1 MTTTAGV
8 TYTYDGDGKRVKKS
22 NGKLYWYGTSSDSL
36 VETDLAGNN
45 ATDFVFFS
53 GKRIARRDPAG
64 IISYFFSD
72 HLGSSRVVTNATG
85 SIVEDSDF
93 YPFGGERVVTA
104 STDNNYLFTGKE
116 RDAESGLD
124 FFIARYYSSNL
135 GRFLSP
141 DEFTGGAAVVNSPND
156 PLPLGPLPYADISNP
171 QSLNKY
177 TYTYNNPIVYVDPS
191 GHISIP
197 SDILPPEFDT
207 GGCPPGAI
215 LCEEPKK
222 KEKATQKPPDPDA
235 PINPFSGGIL
245 GKVINFAFDGDKIA
259 LASRDVRDAETAIGK
274 AGAGGALV
282 LLIASNLFP
291 GTGQA
296 ASKAEV
302 LVYKI
307 AVNGKTIY
315 VGITK
320 DLLRRAK
327 NHGVS
332 LQDLAVIAEGLTR
345 LRARGVEQALIEI
358 HGLAKH
364 GGQLLNK
371 INSIAKN
378 NPHYKK
384 AVEYGK
390 KYLESIRYQPD

>member
-1 MTTTAGV
+1 
-8 TYTYDGDGKRVKKS
+8 
-22 NGKLYWYGTSSDSL
+22 L

-93 YPFGGERVVTA
+93 YPFGGERVVV
-104 STDNNYLFTGKE
+104 DLLPNQNYKFTGKE
-116 RDAESGLD
+116 RDTESNLD

-156 PLPLGPLPYADISNP
+156 PLPPGPLPYADISNP

-282 LLIASNLFP
+282 LLIALNLFP

-302 LVYKI
+302 IVYKI

-320 DLLRRAK
+320 DLLRRAAE
-327 NHGVS
+327 HG
-332 LQDLAVIAEGLTR
+332 LNGKDLNVVAEGLTR
-345 LRARGVEQALIEI
+345 LEARAVEQVLIEI
-358 HGLAKH
+358 HGLAKQ
-364 GGQLLNK
+364 GGTLLNK
-371 INSIAKN
+371 INSVAKKSPFYN
-378 NPHYKK
+378 E
-384 AVEYGK
+384 AVSFGK
-390 KYLESIRYQPD
+390 KVLEAVNYQP